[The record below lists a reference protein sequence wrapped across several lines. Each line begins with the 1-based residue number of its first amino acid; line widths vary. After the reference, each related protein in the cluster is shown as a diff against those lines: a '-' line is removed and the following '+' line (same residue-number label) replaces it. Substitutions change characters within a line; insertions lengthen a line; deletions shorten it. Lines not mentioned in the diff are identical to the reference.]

1 MTSEIIL
8 QAIVTGLMMGLIY
21 ALIAA
26 GLSLIFGLMDIV
38 NFAHGEHLM
47 LSMFSSFWLWSLF
60 GLDPI
65 FSIPITI
72 LLMAFCGVITHYF
85 LIRYILKAKMLIQI
99 CATFGLSIFIRSIAQ
114 LLWTPDFRNV
124 DKPLLEGRLEIGSVF
139 IGQPQLVAS
148 LVCLVAFIG
157 LYLFVTKTETGL
169 ALQATAQDRHA
180 AEILGIPSNKMFA
193 IGWAIGLGCVG
204 VAGGM
209 MANYFFIFTDVGIN
223 FAHGEHLMLSMFSS
237 FWLWSLFGLDPIF
250 SIPITILLMAFCG
263 VITHYFLIRY
273 ILKAKMLIQIC
284 ATFGLSIFIRSI
296 AQLLWTPDFRNVDKP
311 LLEGRLE
318 IGSVFIGQPQ
328 LIASLVC
335 LVAFIGL
342 YLFVTKTETGL
353 ALQATAQDRHAAEI
367 LGIPS
372 NKMFAIGWAIGLGCV
387 GVAGGMMANYFFIFT
402 DVGINFALFAFVAV
416 ALGGFGSIIGCLY
429 AGIIIGLVESLG
441 GLLIDPSFKL
451 LYVFVIYLIVV
462 IYRPQGLFGRY

>member
-1 MTSEIIL
+1 MTSEIII

-26 GLSLIFGLMDIV
+26 GLSLIFGLMEIV

-60 GLDPI
+60 GLDPL

-72 LLMAFCGVITHYF
+72 LLLAFCGIITHYF

-124 DKPLLEGRLEIGSVF
+124 DKPLLEGRIEIGSVF
-139 IGQPQLVAS
+139 IGQPQLYAS
-148 LVCLVAFIG
+148 LVCLLAFFG
-157 LYLFVTKTETGL
+157 LYWFVTKTETGL

-193 IGWAIGLGCVG
+193 IGWAIGLGCVE
-204 VAGGM
+204 VA
-209 MANYFFIFTDVGIN
+209 
-223 FAHGEHLMLSMFSS
+223 
-237 FWLWSLFGLDPIF
+237 
-250 SIPITILLMAFCG
+250 
-263 VITHYFLIRY
+263 
-273 ILKAKMLIQIC
+273 
-284 ATFGLSIFIRSI
+284 
-296 AQLLWTPDFRNVDKP
+296 
-311 LLEGRLE
+311 
-318 IGSVFIGQPQ
+318 
-328 LIASLVC
+328 
-335 LVAFIGL
+335 
-342 YLFVTKTETGL
+342 
-353 ALQATAQDRHAAEI
+353 
-367 LGIPS
+367 
-372 NKMFAIGWAIGLGCV
+372 
-387 GVAGGMMANYFFIFT
+387 GMMANYFFIFT

-451 LYVFVIYLIVV
+451 LYVFAIYLLVV
-462 IYRPQGLFGRY
+462 IYKPQGLFGRY